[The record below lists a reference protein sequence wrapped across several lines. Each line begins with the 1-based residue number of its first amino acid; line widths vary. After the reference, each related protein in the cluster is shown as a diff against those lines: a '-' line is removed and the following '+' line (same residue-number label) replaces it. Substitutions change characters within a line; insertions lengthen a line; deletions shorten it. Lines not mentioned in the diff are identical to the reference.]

1 VTFYSCDKMGIKPP
15 RSPAIVES
23 IPLTVEVY
31 ENQAGKVPYSEWL
44 LALKDKQAFARISL
58 RIDRAKLGN
67 LGDHKL
73 IDDGLWEMRVDTGAG
88 YRIYFGRIN
97 PETIVLLW
105 GGDKSTQQRDIEK
118 ATEYWTDYRS
128 RD

>member
-1 VTFYSCDKMGIKPP
+1 
-15 RSPAIVES
+15 VES
-23 IPLTVEVY
+23 IPQTVEVY
-31 ENQAGKVPYSEWL
+31 ETVAGKVPYSEWL

-58 RIDRAKLGN
+58 RIDRVKLGN

-73 IDDGLWEMRVDTGAG
+73 IDDGLWELRVDTCAG
-88 YRIYFGRIN
+88 YRVYFGRLN

-105 GGDKSTQQRDIEK
+105 GGGKTQQRDIEK